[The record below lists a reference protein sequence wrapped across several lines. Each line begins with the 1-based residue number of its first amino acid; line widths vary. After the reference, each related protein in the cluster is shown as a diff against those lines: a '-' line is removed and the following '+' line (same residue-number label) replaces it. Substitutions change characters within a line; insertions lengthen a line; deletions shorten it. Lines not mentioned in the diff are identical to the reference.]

1 MSPASDAQYQDFGAI
16 EAAVRETARGR
27 AFLAS
32 FARRVQQSDTLTLLT
47 MLGRLEQVSQDLAL
61 RLAELE
67 GASDPL
73 SGHSIVATPGPRRGA
88 ALVQV
93 GLSVPTPATVDQDA
107 DIDRARGVQANSS
120 LEARNNATMERIDDL
135 AVSLQSLHQQ
145 AVRLASQYDHVDA
158 PCGPASLAIDARP
171 VAADDTAV
179 LPPRPSGEQDVAD
192 DEVLEQIAEALGPAR

>member
-73 SGHSIVATPGPRRGA
+73 SGHSLVAKPGPRRGA

-93 GLSVPTPATVDQDA
+93 GLSVPTPASVDQDA
-107 DIDRARGVQANSS
+107 GTDRARSVQVHSS

-135 AVSLQSLHQQ
+135 AVALQSLHQQ

-171 VAADDTAV
+171 VAAADNAV
-179 LPPRPSGEQDVAD
+179 LPPRSGEQDVAD
-192 DEVLEQIAEALGPAR
+192 DEVLERIAEALGPAR